1 MYGLI
6 GAKLGHSYS
15 KGIHEQ
21 LADYT
26 FDMIELSAEELD
38 VFLKEKNFHAVNVTI
53 PYKQTVIP
61 YLDEISE
68 HAQKIG
74 AVNTIVNVDGCL
86 KGYNTD
92 YYGFKYMLEYNDIA
106 IKDRKVIV
114 LGVGGASKA
123 VYAVLADLQAKEVVF
138 VHPKGKNG
146 ITYEECYAKHK
157 DAQVIVNATPVGM
170 YPNGDCTPIDVKRFT
185 HLESAVDVIYNPLK
199 TKFLV
204 EAERNG
210 VKTAGGLMMLVAQAK
225 EAVEIFTGKSLEDG
239 CIANITQQLEKE
251 KRNIVLIGMPSCGKS
266 TIAKALAN
274 VVNKQVVDIDDVIV
288 ERYGSIPDIFKQ
300 YGEDYFRDCETQMT
314 KEMSQQ
320 TGWILACGGGIIKRE
335 ENMIALKQNG
345 KIIYIQRDL
354 DLLIA
359 DDTRPLS
366 SSKEAILKLYEER
379 KSLYEG
385 YSDYIIENNGTI
397 EEVVQKIVEIL

>member
-26 FDMIELSAEELD
+26 FDMIELTAEELD
-38 VFLKEKNFHAVNVTI
+38 VFLKEKNFCAVNVTI

-68 HAQKIG
+68 HAKKIG
-74 AVNTIVNVDGCL
+74 AVNTIVNVNGCL

-106 IKDRKVIV
+106 IKNRKVVV

-123 VYAVLADLQAKEVVF
+123 VSAVLSDLQAREVIF

-146 ITYEECYAKHK
+146 ITYEECYTMHK

-170 YPNGDCTPIDVKRFT
+170 FPNGDCTPIDVSVFT
-185 HLESAVDVIYNPLK
+185 HLESAVDVIYNPLN

-204 EAERNG
+204 EAKKVG
-210 VKTAGGLMMLVAQAK
+210 AKTASGLMMLVAQAK
-225 EAVEIFTGKSLEDG
+225 EAVEIFTGKPLDDG
-239 CIANITQQLEKE
+239 CIADITQQLEKE
-251 KRNIVLIGMPSCGKS
+251 KQNVVLIGMPSCGKS
-266 TIAKALAN
+266 TIAKALAQQL
-274 VVNKQVVDIDDVIV
+274 NKQVVDLDAKIV
-288 ERYGSIPDIFKQ
+288 EKYGSIPRLFEQ
-300 YGEDYFRDCETQMT
+300 YGEEYFRNCETQIA
-314 KEMSQQ
+314 KEVSSQ
-320 TGWILACGGGIIKRE
+320 TGLILSCGGGIIKRE
-335 ENMIALKQNG
+335 ENMMALKQNG
-345 KIIYIQRDL
+345 IIIYIKRDL

-366 SSKEAILKLYEER
+366 SSKEAISKLYKER
-379 KSLYEG
+379 KALYEQ
-385 YSDYIIENNGTI
+385 YSDFIIENNGTI
-397 EEVVQKIVEIL
+397 VEVVQKIVDIL